1 MRYYKLTM
9 TQLPQV
15 EFACSTSTDRY
26 RNHFDHKGTLEI
38 TTVEG
43 CGIDIT
49 VDGETMYV
57 PPRSVLV
64 IMPDTVCNLAAHG
77 SGIVRDDT
85 IAMDMGNMTC
95 EAFRSEENDDPEGD
109 DRVLLP
115 MILTPGDDYPNIT
128 RLIRTFISRYM
139 RDSAASR
146 CECLA
151 LWFELLACLDA
162 LGRRHLRGQLEDS
175 RLPSSQMYV
184 RKAKSYI
191 ERHYA
196 EHLHIPDV
204 AAELRITPNY
214 LSSMF
219 KQITGKT
226 VLDYIYMVRIQAVK
240 ELLGQ
245 PKSGTLSDIA
255 AKTGLGSARNLCAIF
270 RKTCGVS
277 VREYLQ
283 ISKELT
289 VYHPRP
295 WDAQKEETL

>member
-1 MRYYKLTM
+1 MRCYKLTV
-9 TQLPQV
+9 TQMPQV
-15 EFACSTSTDRY
+15 AFACSASTDRY

-43 CGIDIT
+43 CGIDLT
-49 VDGETMYV
+49 AGGETVYV

-64 IMPDTVCNLAAHG
+64 IMPDTVCDIAAHG
-77 SGIVRDDT
+77 SGVVRDDT
-85 IAMDMGNMTC
+85 IAMDMGPLTY
-95 EAFRSEENDDPEGD
+95 ETLSAGDDPGE
-109 DRVLLP
+109 DRLLLP
-115 MILTPGDDYPNIT
+115 MVLTPGDDYPNIT

-151 LWFELLACLDA
+151 LWFELLACLDTQCR
-162 LGRRHLRGQLEDS
+162 LRLRGRLEDS

-191 ERHYA
+191 ERHYT
-196 EHLHIPDV
+196 EHLRIPEV

-226 VLDYIYMVRIQAVK
+226 VLDYIHMVRIQAVK
-240 ELLGQ
+240 ELLSQ
-245 PKSGTLSDIA
+245 PRSGSLSEIA
-255 AKTGLGSARNLCAIF
+255 AKTGLGSARNLCALF

-289 VYHPRP
+289 VYHARP
-295 WDAQKEETL
+295 WDAEQEEEV